1 MKFNRRVRDRMS
13 LILFLLGNIAS
24 VALSGLDN
32 ETGLN
37 LDCTNDL
44 EDLMSC
50 DFDAQ
55 NCTEYNLTLRSNN
68 GYGEQ
73 HCIIKQCDTGRCC
86 CSVEMILTSGETH
99 NATVFKGGQSVES
112 KVISI
117 TDSVKPKAPTII
129 SVEESNGNFRVEW
142 TANTNSNS
150 LRSRLSAQVTYHKKG
165 DTKEVSKNI
174 TTAVVDGLNH
184 YEIRGQDLEPS
195 TTYLVSVKSYT
206 NISGL
211 FSDSSQE
218 REFTTYEFR
227 TPASRHALLSAVII
241 CLSFAAVII
250 TSVALGCFEILK
262 AKWRDTLSKCPNPEL
277 LDIHPGEQKVL
288 KPLQTNFSSV
298 SIDTAVVNNSEPRLM
313 ASLTESSSGM
323 STGFSSAIIEP
334 ADIKAGVQDTLSKA
348 FAHIGPRSSVTAPL
362 LTESN
367 KDSGLLSATYN
378 PCVTADDLK
387 NSPQSTDFDNMTYLI
402 RIPSC
407 QIMMNNSEMFCDS
420 VYHPSEGDMMTCPV
434 KQAPVCPDPVQQ
446 NIILPAVVS
455 SLMPTDMSYQCSP
468 DKQVPVQD
476 GQCLSDDSGRF
487 SYAEDSSLSSVSR
500 GTNTTMS
507 CDRASRVENFD
518 EVLIGATKPDGVT
531 VCDENP
537 CYKCVPASSHGFPP
551 VDDDYQAFETL
562 VKQPDI
568 LFSEQRSGEEEEDLD
583 KYPEKSPTEI
593 SKSFLSS
600 VFPDVTNDVQDGQC
614 LSELQKPFISLIS
627 AVQSRPIIKD
637 RGYQSV

>member
-24 VALSGLDN
+24 VALSDLDN

-37 LDCTNDL
+37 LVCTNDL

-55 NCTEYNLTLRSNN
+55 NCTEYNLTVRSND
-68 GYGEQ
+68 GRGEQ
-73 HCIIKQCDTGRCC
+73 RCIIKQCDTGRCC
-86 CSVEMILTSGETH
+86 CSVIMILVPEETH

-112 KVISI
+112 KFISI
-117 TDSVKPKAPTII
+117 TDSVKPKAPTIF
-129 SVEESNGNFRVEW
+129 SVKESNGNFRVEW

-174 TTAVVDGLNH
+174 TKAVVNGSNYYDIPGK
-184 YEIRGQDLEPS
+184 DLEPN

-206 NISGL
+206 SISGL
-211 FSDSSQE
+211 FSDSSE
-218 REFTTYEFR
+218 EHEFR

-288 KPLQTNFSSV
+288 KQLQTNFSSV

-334 ADIKAGVQDTLSKA
+334 ADIKAGVQGALSKA
-348 FAHIGPRSSVTAPL
+348 FTHIGPRSSVTASL

-387 NSPQSTDFDNMTYLI
+387 NSPQSTDFDNMTYSI

-420 VYHPSEGDMMTCPV
+420 VYHPSEGDMMTCPD

-487 SYAEDSSLSSVSR
+487 SYAEDSSLSSISR

-518 EVLIGATKPDGVT
+518 EVLIGAMKPDGVT

-537 CYKCVPASSHGFPP
+537 CYKCVPASFPP

-583 KYPEKSPTEI
+583 KCPEKSPTEI

-627 AVQSRPIIKD
+627 AVQSRPIITD

>member
-24 VALSGLDN
+24 VALSDLDN

-37 LDCTNDL
+37 LVCTNDF

-50 DFDAQ
+50 HFDAQ
-55 NCTEYNLTLRSNN
+55 NCTEYNLTLRSND

-73 HCIIKQCDTGRCC
+73 RCIVKQCDTGRCC
-86 CSVEMILTSGETH
+86 CSVKMKPGETH
-99 NATVFKGGQSVES
+99 TATVFKGGQSVES

-117 TDSVKPKAPTII
+117 TASVKPKAPTII
-129 SVEESNGNFRVEW
+129 SVNESNGNFRVEW

-165 DTKEVSKNI
+165 DTKEVSENI
-174 TTAVVDGLNH
+174 TTAIVNGPNY
-184 YEIRGQDLEPS
+184 YEILGKHLEPS

-211 FSDSSQE
+211 FSDSSE
-218 REFTTYEFR
+218 EHEFK
-227 TPASRHALLSAVII
+227 TPASRHALLLAVII

-250 TSVALGCFEILK
+250 TSVALGCFEI
-262 AKWRDTLSKCPNPEL
+262 
-277 LDIHPGEQKVL
+277 
-288 KPLQTNFSSV
+288 
-298 SIDTAVVNNSEPRLM
+298 
-313 ASLTESSSGM
+313 SGM

-334 ADIKAGVQDTLSKA
+334 ADIKAGVRDALSKA
-348 FAHIGPRSSVTAPL
+348 FVHIGPRSSVTASL

-367 KDSGLLSATYN
+367 KDSDLLSATYN

-420 VYHPSEGDMMTCPV
+420 VYHPSEGDMMTCPD

-476 GQCLSDDSGRF
+476 GQCLSDD
-487 SYAEDSSLSSVSR
+487 
-500 GTNTTMS
+500 
-507 CDRASRVENFD
+507 
-518 EVLIGATKPDGVT
+518 
-531 VCDENP
+531 
-537 CYKCVPASSHGFPP
+537 
-551 VDDDYQAFETL
+551 
-562 VKQPDI
+562 
-568 LFSEQRSGEEEEDLD
+568 QR
-583 KYPEKSPTEI
+583 P
-593 SKSFLSS
+593 FLS
-600 VFPDVTNDVQDGQC
+600 
-614 LSELQKPFISLIS
+614 FISANPS
-627 AVQSRPIIKD
+627 TPIITD
-637 RGYQSV
+637 SDYHSV

>member
-55 NCTEYNLTLRSNN
+55 NCTEYNLTLRSND

-73 HCIIKQCDTGRCC
+73 RCIIKQCDTGRCC
-86 CSVEMILTSGETH
+86 CSVKIILIQGETH

-112 KVISI
+112 KYISI

-129 SVEESNGNFRVEW
+129 SVNESNGNFRVEW

-165 DTKEVSKNI
+165 DTKEVAAI
-174 TTAVVDGLNH
+174 IDGPN
-184 YEIRGQDLEPS
+184 YFEILGKHLEPS
-195 TTYLVSVKSYT
+195 TTYLVSMKSYT
-206 NISGL
+206 SISGL
-211 FSDSSQE
+211 FSDSSE
-218 REFTTYEFR
+218 EHEFR
-227 TPASRHALLSAVII
+227 TPASRRTLLLAVII
-241 CLSFAAVII
+241 CLSIAAVII
-250 TSVALGCFEILK
+250 ANVTLGCFEI
-262 AKWRDTLSKCPNPEL
+262 
-277 LDIHPGEQKVL
+277 
-288 KPLQTNFSSV
+288 
-298 SIDTAVVNNSEPRLM
+298 
-313 ASLTESSSGM
+313 GM

-334 ADIKAGVQDTLSKA
+334 ADIKAGVRDALSKA
-348 FAHIGPRSSVTAPL
+348 FTHIGPRSSVTAPL

-367 KDSGLLSATYN
+367 KDSDLLSATYN

-387 NSPQSTDFDNMTYLI
+387 NSLQSTDFDNMTYSI

-420 VYHPSEGDMMTCPV
+420 VYHPSEGDMMTCPD

-476 GQCLSDDSGRF
+476 GQCLSDD
-487 SYAEDSSLSSVSR
+487 
-500 GTNTTMS
+500 
-507 CDRASRVENFD
+507 
-518 EVLIGATKPDGVT
+518 
-531 VCDENP
+531 
-537 CYKCVPASSHGFPP
+537 
-551 VDDDYQAFETL
+551 
-562 VKQPDI
+562 
-568 LFSEQRSGEEEEDLD
+568 QR
-583 KYPEKSPTEI
+583 P
-593 SKSFLSS
+593 FLS
-600 VFPDVTNDVQDGQC
+600 
-614 LSELQKPFISLIS
+614 FISANLS
-627 AVQSRPIIKD
+627 TPIITD
-637 RGYQSV
+637 SDYHSV

>member
-165 DTKEVSKNI
+165 DTKEVAAI
-174 TTAVVDGLNH
+174 IDGPN
-184 YEIRGQDLEPS
+184 YFEILGKHLEPS
-195 TTYLVSVKSYT
+195 TTYLVSMKSYT
-206 NISGL
+206 SISGL
-211 FSDSSQE
+211 FSDSSE
-218 REFTTYEFR
+218 EHEFR
-227 TPASRHALLSAVII
+227 TPAYRHALLSAVII
-241 CLSFAAVII
+241 CLSIAAVII

-288 KPLQTNFSSV
+288 KQLQTNFSSV

-313 ASLTESSSGM
+313 ASLTESSSEM

-334 ADIKAGVQDTLSKA
+334 ADIKAGVRDALSKA

-367 KDSGLLSATYN
+367 EDSGLLSATYN

-420 VYHPSEGDMMTCPV
+420 VYHPSEGDMMTCPD

-476 GQCLSDDSGRF
+476 GQCRSDD
-487 SYAEDSSLSSVSR
+487 
-500 GTNTTMS
+500 
-507 CDRASRVENFD
+507 
-518 EVLIGATKPDGVT
+518 
-531 VCDENP
+531 
-537 CYKCVPASSHGFPP
+537 
-551 VDDDYQAFETL
+551 
-562 VKQPDI
+562 
-568 LFSEQRSGEEEEDLD
+568 QR
-583 KYPEKSPTEI
+583 P
-593 SKSFLSS
+593 FLS
-600 VFPDVTNDVQDGQC
+600 
-614 LSELQKPFISLIS
+614 FISANPS
-627 AVQSRPIIKD
+627 TPIITD
-637 RGYQSV
+637 SDYHSV

>member
-13 LILFLLGNIAS
+13 LVLFLLGNIAS

-50 DFDAQ
+50 HFDAQ
-55 NCTEYNLTLRSNN
+55 NCTEYNLTLRSND

-73 HCIIKQCDTGRCC
+73 RCIIKQCDTGRCC
-86 CSVEMILTSGETH
+86 CSVKMMLIPGETH
-99 NATVFKGGQSVES
+99 TATVFKGGQSVES
-112 KVISI
+112 KLISI
-117 TDSVKPKAPTII
+117 TDSAKPKAPTII
-129 SVEESNGNFRVEW
+129 SVNESNGNFKVEW
-142 TANTNSNS
+142 TANTDKNS

-174 TTAVVDGLNH
+174 TTAVVDGPNYH
-184 YEIRGQDLEPS
+184 EILGKDLEPS

-206 NISGL
+206 SISGL
-211 FSDSSQE
+211 FSDSSE
-218 REFTTYEFR
+218 EHEFR
-227 TPASRHALLSAVII
+227 TPASHKVLLLAVII
-241 CLSFAAVII
+241 SLSIVAVII
-250 TSVALGCFEILK
+250 SSAIYRCYLKLK
-262 AKWRDTLSKCPNPEL
+262 AKWWDPVSDRQIKVL
-277 LDIHPGEQKVL
+277 LVHPSEQEVL
-288 KPLQTNFSSV
+288 KPMPSIISSISV
-298 SIDTAVVNNSEPRLM
+298 EPYVPDDSKPWSKG
-313 ASLTESSSGM
+313 SLTDSSGSPQPSSGISTGSSSL
-323 STGFSSAIIEP
+323 SYANTEP
-334 ADIKAGVQDTLSKA
+334 ADIIAGVQDALCKA
-348 FAHIGPRSSVTAPL
+348 FANISPISSVTTNP

-367 KDSGLLSATYN
+367 KDSGLFSTPYHT
-378 PCVTADDLK
+378 CGVKADDL
-387 NSPQSTDFDNMTYLI
+387 SSGSSGFDNKTYSILI
-402 RIPSC
+402 PGCAC
-407 QIMMNNSEMFCDS
+407 QTVMDNSENQTQAEMFCDS
-420 VYHPSEGDMMTCPV
+420 TYHPSEGDMMTCLD
-434 KQAPVCPDPVQQ
+434 KQAPACLVPAQQ

-455 SLMPTDMSYQCSP
+455 SLMPTDMSYQCN
-468 DKQVPVQD
+468 V
-476 GQCLSDDSGRF
+476 DSGRF
-487 SYAEDSSLSSVSR
+487 SYAEDSSLSSVSS

-537 CYKCVPASSHGFPP
+537 CYKCVPASFPP

-627 AVQSRPIIKD
+627 AVQSRPIITD
-637 RGYQSV
+637 SGYQSV